1 MPQKNDIYTV
11 EITDINNFGYG
22 VARIDGIVTFA
33 TGAVTGD
40 IAKVRIIKT
49 TKNYLVAK
57 VEELITP
64 SSVRSESPCP
74 VSGKCG
80 GCIYSGIT
88 YEHELILKKK
98 YVINAFKKA
107 GVEISVDDVVS
118 SGETSGYRNKLQY
131 PVSRDFSLGYYAGK
145 THKIIPYD
153 KCPLQSDVMNRLAH
167 AAADLLREFGAD
179 AYDEETKQGLV
190 RHIYVRHAE
199 TTGEL
204 MLTLVINGEDI
215 PRREDFIARI
225 RKRFPTITGI
235 LLNINRKDTNVILG
249 ERYILMFGRDYI
261 CDEMCGLT
269 FRVTPQSFY
278 QINRRT
284 AEMIYRDAAEKAELH
299 EGEHLVDLFCGTGTI
314 GLCIIKNVP
323 NAKLTGIEIVSSAIE
338 CAKQNAELNHIE
350 NAQFICGDAN
360 APELASADIVVLDP
374 PRKGCDS
381 DLIEKICRL
390 SPKRIVYISC
400 DANTLARDVKLF
412 IGHGYCPG
420 NVTPYDMFPRTGHIE
435 NIVLL
440 KR

>member
-1 MPQKNDIYTV
+1 M
-11 EITDINNFGYG
+11 
-22 VARIDGIVTFA
+22 
-33 TGAVTGD
+33 
-40 IAKVRIIKT
+40 
-49 TKNYLVAK
+49 
-57 VEELITP
+57 
-64 SSVRSESPCP
+64 
-74 VSGKCG
+74 
-80 GCIYSGIT
+80 
-88 YEHELILKKK
+88 LKEQHP
-98 YVINAFKKA
+98 
-107 GVEISVDDVVS
+107 EISTVVLNYNPRS
-118 SGETSGYRNKLQY
+118 TS
-131 PVSRDFSLGYYAGK
+131 VVLG
-145 THKIIPYD
+145 
-153 KCPLQSDVMNRLAH
+153 N
-167 AAADLLREFGAD
+167 
-179 AYDEETKQGLV
+179 EETVLYGKGFIV
-190 RHIYVRHAE
+190 D
-199 TTGEL
+199 EL
-204 MLTLVINGEDI
+204 CS
-215 PRREDFIARI
+215 
-225 RKRFPTITGI
+225 KRFKISS
-235 LLNINRKDTNVILG
+235 K
-249 ERYILMFGRDYI
+249 
-261 CDEMCGLT
+261 
-269 FRVTPQSFY
+269 SFY